1 MADRRLSHRPAD
13 PLRVL
18 GEFLLKRSA
27 DLERAAADGAA
38 AAAATSG
45 PDGDKDKAKENGA
58 DTSVAEQ

>member
-1 MADRRLSHRPAD
+1 M
-13 PLRVL
+13 L

-38 AAAATSG
+38 AAAATSAT
-45 PDGDKDKAKENGA
+45 DGDKDKAKENGA